1 MLLNLPTPSNL
12 SKLTTSLLTVFML
25 SACNLQEQTL
35 NNNQPDNQDEI
46 TAMTA
51 PRITMGLPI
60 TLSSVVD
67 DTNNKSSTI
76 NSRASDSDPS
86 GCSTHFDPHSNFMEN
101 GYSMSRFLVGLSQQQ
116 SCFADFIM
124 ASVVAQGSNWIN
136 QGVIALP
143 SNPNDSE
150 APTHVQLEQSGDTN
164 QVWLYFHTHGE
175 ALPVDRSQVNM
186 LYLTWTG
193 TENNMTGK
201 FFMVNMPQS
210 ADDPDAPEGL
220 RVDFVRT
227 ATSATNKIYLD
238 MRDTHSG
245 GMDGFRIDVNRTGN
259 GADAIY
265 TAKGLITF
273 LGQPFP
279 NLPIGIDL
287 PEFSATAIVDAGG
300 LGATSANFNKFAVS
314 LNNDSNQDGVIDPDA
329 NEFDLG
335 SYQFNINDTTYF
347 DPALYDSTDTET
359 PFVEQVLE
367 WRNKSTGNAIYIAD
381 HQRIQPSVP
390 EVHANYTMFNCIER
404 ELCDYNGNGVLDD
417 NSGEWE
423 GWNLGEGYLTNTCID
438 DATVSNNDC
447 DDFVSKFFESNIFGI
462 VSLNST
468 TLEPTDDWR
477 NAELTN
483 LTQLTSVHPDDDLTG
498 ETTFDAPNPST
509 M

>member
-1 MLLNLPTPSNL
+1 MILNLPTSSTF
-12 SKLTTSLLTVFML
+12 SKLTISLLAAIML
-25 SACNLQEQTL
+25 SACNPQEMTL
-35 NNNQPDNQDEI
+35 INDQSDNQDEI
-46 TAMTA
+46 TTMTT

-60 TLSSVVD
+60 TLSSVVY
-67 DTNNKSSTI
+67 DTNNKSSKLH
-76 NSRASDSDPS
+76 SRATNSDPS
-86 GCSTHFDPHSNFMEN
+86 DCSEHFDPHSNFMEN

-124 ASVVAQGSNWIN
+124 ASVVTQGTNWIN
-136 QGVIALP
+136 QGVITLP

-164 QVWLYFHTHGE
+164 QVWLYFHIPGE
-175 ALPVDRSQVNM
+175 TLPTDRSNVNT

-193 TENNMTGK
+193 IENNMTGK
-201 FFMVNMPQS
+201 FYMVNMPQQT
-210 ADDPDAPEGL
+210 DDPDAPEGL

-227 ATSATNKIYLD
+227 TTSATNKIYLN
-238 MRDTHSG
+238 MRETHSG
-245 GMDGFRIDVNRTGN
+245 GMGGFRIDVNRTGN

-279 NLPIGIDL
+279 NLPDGIAL
-287 PEFSATAIVDAGG
+287 PEFSATAVVDADG

-335 SYQFNINDTTYF
+335 SYQFDINDTTYF

-367 WRNKSTGNAIYIAD
+367 WRNKSTGNATYIAD

-390 EVHANYTMFNCIER
+390 EAHANYTMFNCLER

-423 GWNLGEGYLTNTCID
+423 GWNLGVGYLTDTCID
-438 DATVSNNDC
+438 DATVLNNDC
-447 DDFVSKFFESNIFGI
+447 NAFVSKFFESNMFGI

-468 TLEPTDDWR
+468 ALEPTDDWR
-477 NAELTN
+477 NAELAN
-483 LTQLTSVHPDDDLTG
+483 ITQLTTVHSEDDLTG
-498 ETTFDAPNPST
+498 ETTFIVPNPSA